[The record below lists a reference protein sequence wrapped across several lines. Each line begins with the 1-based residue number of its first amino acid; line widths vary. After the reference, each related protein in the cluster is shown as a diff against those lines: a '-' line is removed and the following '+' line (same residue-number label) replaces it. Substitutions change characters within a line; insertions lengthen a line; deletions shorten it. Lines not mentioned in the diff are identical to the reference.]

1 MGPDR
6 RVLPWRDRTAAGDPD
21 PAAPAKYCYLLDVD
35 ADLADAFDP
44 RSRMVVRQ
52 VATAALIEVPAGS
65 DCPDAATFGE
75 AALGMLLVDG
85 LIALEVQV
93 GDRTATELLGPG
105 DLLQAQPPAVDH
117 LLARLV
123 TRRALTRCRM
133 AILDAEFV
141 DRMRPWPQI
150 ILTLLHRAEK
160 RAVELNVQRA
170 ITSHPSLE
178 VRLALLL
185 WHLAARWGRVES
197 AGVHLE
203 LPLTHALLGHLVGA
217 ERPSVSRSLARL
229 AAQDLVCGGARD
241 WHLPGSADSCMC
253 ALMPRTVESLHGD
266 LDIETQS
273 SA

>member
-1 MGPDR
+1 
-6 RVLPWRDRTAAGDPD
+6 VLPWRDRTAADD
-21 PAAPAKYCYLLDVD
+21 ADAAAPARYCYVLDVD

-44 RSRMVVRQ
+44 RSRLVVRQ
-52 VATAALIEVPAGS
+52 VATAAVIEVPAGRE
-65 DCPDAATFGE
+65 CPDASTAGS

-105 DLLQAQPPAVDH
+105 DLLQAQPPTVDQ
-117 LLARLV
+117 LLERLV
-123 TRRALTRCRM
+123 TRRALTRCRL

-150 ILTLLHRAEK
+150 ILALLQRSEK

-197 AGVHLE
+197 GGVHLE
-203 LPLTHALLGHLVGA
+203 LPLTHALLGHLIGA

-241 WHLPGSADSCMC
+241 WHLPGSADSCMS
-253 ALMPRTVESLHGD
+253 ALMPRAVESLRGHV
-266 LDIETQS
+266 DIETRS

>member
-1 MGPDR
+1 M
-6 RVLPWRDRTAAGDPD
+6 
-21 PAAPAKYCYLLDVD
+21 LDLD

-52 VATAALIEVPAGS
+52 VATAGLIEVPVGS
-65 DCPDAATFGE
+65 DCAE
-75 AALGMLLVDG
+75 ASSAGSAGLGMLLVDG

-105 DLLQAQPPAVDH
+105 DLLQPQPSSTVDH
-117 LLARLV
+117 LLERQV
-123 TRRALTRCRM
+123 TRRALTSCRV
-133 AILDAEFV
+133 AILDGEFV

-150 ILTLLHRAEK
+150 ILALLRRSDQ
-160 RAVELNVQRA
+160 RAVQLNVQRA

-197 AGVHLE
+197 GGVRLE

-241 WHLPGSADSCMC
+241 WHLAGSAHSCMN
-253 ALMPRTVESLHGD
+253 ALMPRSVPSLHGD
-266 LDIETQS
+266 VDVETRS